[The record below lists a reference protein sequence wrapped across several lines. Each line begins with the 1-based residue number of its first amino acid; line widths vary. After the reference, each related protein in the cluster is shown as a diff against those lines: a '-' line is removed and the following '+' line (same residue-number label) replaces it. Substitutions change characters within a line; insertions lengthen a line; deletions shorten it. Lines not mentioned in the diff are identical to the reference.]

1 MDNLSIIITNAIS
14 ILCINDELSVISN
27 IPLLMFF
34 NIFKIL
40 SGYYIN
46 YMILQNNI
54 LQWQHIQNNNKF
66 KRS

>member
-1 MDNLSIIITNAIS
+1 MMDNLSEDIVTITDGLS
-14 ILCINDELSVISN
+14 IISN

-54 LQWQHIQNNNKF
+54 LQ
-66 KRS
+66 